1 MTKIV
6 AHITTNC
13 ALTKNL
19 MNRLN
24 QFFQIEARGSTF
36 STELRG
42 GVATFLTMAYILAA
56 NPAILNAAGV
66 PTQPAI
72 ICTALAA
79 GVCCIAMGLV
89 GNFPL
94 ALASGMGLNA
104 FIAFTAS
111 PAMGSWQAAMG
122 LVVLDGLIILALVA
136 AGLREAMLDAIPI
149 DLRRAMAAGIGLFVA
164 LIGCVNAGIVT
175 SSGMPIPPI
184 QPGSFSDPTVLI
196 TLGGVVLTGVLLA
209 RKVPGAILIGIVV
222 CGVALNLTTSAVF
235 DSDDGSET
243 IVRFLFPSFKDVNE
257 LIEQTS
263 ALFSVPDFSD
273 VKQLVGQADVM
284 TAMQFKFLPLLLTLL
299 MVDFFD
305 TLGTVTAIGDQAN
318 LKDDQNRI
326 IGLRRILAVDSAS
339 AAIGGFFGVS
349 SVTSYIESASGV
361 SEGARTG
368 LHSVVVGVLFL
379 LCIFAAPLVAILPA
393 AATAPALIVVGFLMA
408 ESITQIDFT
417 KPDIGIPAFVTLLL
431 IPLTYSIS
439 HGIGYGLITYVA
451 IQIAMLRIRDVH
463 PLLYGATA
471 VFAVA
476 FLWG

>member
-1 MTKIV
+1 MTQ
-6 AHITTNC
+6 
-13 ALTKNL
+13 L
-19 MNRLN
+19 NRL
-24 QFFQIEARGSTF
+24 FQIEARGSSV

-42 GVATFLTMAYILAA
+42 GVATFLTMAYIVVA
-56 NPAILNAAGV
+56 NPAILSAAGI

-79 GVCCIAMGLV
+79 GISCIVMGLV
-89 GNFPL
+89 ANFPL

-104 FIAFTAS
+104 FIAFTAA

-122 LVVLDGLIILALVA
+122 LVILDGLIILALVA

-149 DLRRAMAAGIGLFVA
+149 DLRRAMGAGIGLFVA

-175 SSGMPIPPI
+175 SSGMPVPPI
-184 QPGSFSDPTVLI
+184 KPGSFSDPTVLI

-209 RKVPGAILIGIVV
+209 RRIPGAILIGIAV
-222 CGVALNLTTSAVF
+222 CGLALHFAT
-235 DSDDGSET
+235 GSET
-243 IVRFLFPSFKDVNE
+243 TPSGLTESV
-257 LIEQTS
+257 T
-263 ALFSVPDFSD
+263 LFSVPTFGD
-273 VKQLVGQADVM
+273 VTQLIGQADVI
-284 TAMQFKFLPLLLTLL
+284 TALQFRFLPLLLTLL

-368 LHSVVVGVLFL
+368 LHTVVIGILFL
-379 LCIFAAPLVAILPA
+379 LCIFAAPLVATLPA

-408 ESITQIDFT
+408 ESITKIDFT
-417 KPDIGIPAFVTLLL
+417 KLDIGIPAFVTLLL

-439 HGIGYGLITYVA
+439 HGIGYGLLTFVTM
-451 IQIAMLRIRDVH
+451 QIVNLRFREVH
-463 PLLYGATA
+463 PLLYGAAA

>member
-1 MTKIV
+1 
-6 AHITTNC
+6 
-13 ALTKNL
+13 

-24 QFFQIEARGSTF
+24 QFFQIETRGSTF

-56 NPAILNAAGV
+56 NATILSAAGV

-79 GVCCIAMGLV
+79 GICCIAMGLV

-104 FIAFTAS
+104 FIAFTAA
-111 PAMGSWQAAMG
+111 PAMGSWQVAMG

-209 RKVPGAILIGIVV
+209 RKIPGAILIGIVV
-222 CGVALNLTTSAVF
+222 CGVALHFATA
-235 DSDDGSET
+235 SET
-243 IVRFLFPSFKDVNE
+243 PQSDATESVLLFSLPSFG
-257 LIEQTS
+257 
-263 ALFSVPDFSD
+263 D

-284 TAMQFKFLPLLLTLL
+284 AAMQFKFLPLLLTLL

-318 LKDDQNRI
+318 LKDDNNRI

-379 LCIFAAPLVAILPA
+379 LCILVAPLVAILPA

-408 ESITQIDFT
+408 ESITKIDFT

-451 IQIAMLRIRDVH
+451 IQITMLRTRDVH
-463 PLLYGATA
+463 PLLYCAAA

-476 FLWG
+476 FLWV

>member
-1 MTKIV
+1 
-6 AHITTNC
+6 
-13 ALTKNL
+13 

-24 QFFQIEARGSTF
+24 QFFRIEERNSSIA
-36 STELRG
+36 TEVRG
-42 GVATFLTMAYILAA
+42 GIATFLTMAYILAA
-56 NPAILNAAGV
+56 NPAILSDAGV

-79 GVCCIAMGLV
+79 GICCIIMGLV
-89 GNFPL
+89 ANFPL

-104 FIAFTAS
+104 FIAYTAA

-136 AGLREAMLDAIPI
+136 VGLREAMLGAIPL
-149 DLRRAMAAGIGLFVA
+149 DLRHAMAAGIGLFVA

-175 SSGMPIPPI
+175 SSGMPVPPI
-184 QPGSFSDPTVLI
+184 KPGSFSDPTVLI

-209 RKVPGAILIGIVV
+209 RRVPGAILIGIVA
-222 CGVALNLTTSAVF
+222 CGFGLHFFAENATPPAEVAK
-235 DSDDGSET
+235 
-243 IVRFLFPSFKDVNE
+243 SF
-257 LIEQTS
+257 TAF
-263 ALFSVPDFSD
+263 ALPDFA
-273 VKQLVGQADVM
+273 LVGSLVGKADVI
-284 TAMQFKFLPLLLTLL
+284 AALQFKFLPLLLTLL

-318 LKDDQNRI
+318 VKDERNRI

-393 AATAPALIVVGFLMA
+393 AATAPALIIVGFLMA
-408 ESITQIDFT
+408 ESITKIDFT
-417 KPDIGIPAFVTLLL
+417 KPDTGIPAFITLIL
-431 IPLTYSIS
+431 IPMTYSIS
-439 HGIGYGLITYVA
+439 HGIGYGLLTYVA
-451 IQIAMLRIRDVH
+451 IQIVTLRVREVH
-463 PLLYGATA
+463 PLLYGAA
-471 VFAVA
+471 SVFAVA
-476 FLWG
+476 FLWS

>member
-1 MTKIV
+1 MDQLK
-6 AHITTNC
+6 
-13 ALTKNL
+13 
-19 MNRLN
+19 R
-24 QFFQIEARGSTF
+24 FFQIDERNSSVA
-36 STELRG
+36 TEVRG

-56 NPAILNAAGV
+56 NPAILSAAGV

-79 GVCCIAMGLV
+79 GICCLAMGLV

-104 FIAFTAS
+104 FIAFTAT

-175 SSGMPIPPI
+175 SSGLPVPPI
-184 QPGSFSDPTVLI
+184 KPGSFNDPTVLI

-209 RKVPGAILIGIVV
+209 RKVPGAILIGIAV
-222 CGVALNLTTSAVF
+222 CGVALNFATGKEASPEDATTAVAF
-235 DSDDGSET
+235 FS
-243 IVRFLFPSFKDVNE
+243 LPSFD
-257 LIEQTS
+257 
-263 ALFSVPDFSD
+263 D
-273 VKQLVGQADVM
+273 VKRLAGQADVM
-284 TAMQFKFLPLLLTLL
+284 AALQLKFLPLLLTLL

-318 LKDDQNRI
+318 VKDDQNRV

-368 LHSVVVGVLFL
+368 LHSVVVGILFL
-379 LCIFAAPLVAILPA
+379 LCVFAAPLVALLPA

-408 ESITQIDFT
+408 ESITKIDFT

-439 HGIGYGLITYVA
+439 HGIGYGLLTFVA
-451 IQIAMLRIRDVH
+451 MRVVTLRFREVH

-471 VFAVA
+471 VFALT
-476 FLWG
+476 FYWT

>member
-1 MTKIV
+1 MLQCRISHCLHDDEFVPAKRF
-6 AHITTNC
+6 
-13 ALTKNL
+13 
-19 MNRLN
+19 MNQLN
-24 QFFQIEARGSTF
+24 KFFRIDERGSTF
-36 STELRG
+36 GTEVRG

-56 NPAILNAAGV
+56 NAGILNAAGV
-66 PTQPAI
+66 PLPPAI

-79 GVCCIAMGLV
+79 GICCIAMGLV

-104 FIAFTAS
+104 FIAFTAA

-164 LIGCVNAGIVT
+164 LIGCVNAGIVK
-175 SSGMPIPPI
+175 SSGQGIPPLA
-184 QPGSFSDPTVLI
+184 PGSFSDPTVLS
-196 TLGGVVLTGVLLA
+196 TLAGVVLTGVLLA
-209 RKVPGAILIGIVV
+209 RKVPGAILVGIVV
-222 CGVALNLTTSAVF
+222 CGAALHWAAGFNATAEVNQAAA
-235 DSDDGSET
+235 DSVS
-243 IVRFLFPSFKDVNE
+243 
-257 LIEQTS
+257 
-263 ALFSVPDFSD
+263 LFSWPSLSD
-273 VKQLVGQADVM
+273 MKQLIGQADVM
-284 TAMQFKFLPLLLTLL
+284 AALQFKFLPLLLTLL

-305 TLGTVTAIGDQAN
+305 TLGTVTAIGDQTN
-318 LKDDQNRI
+318 LKDDQNRV

-349 SVTSYIESASGV
+349 SVTSYIDSASGV

-379 LCIFAAPLVAILPA
+379 LCIFAAPLVTLLPA

-408 ESITQIDFT
+408 ESITKIDFT

-439 HGIGYGLITYVA
+439 HGIGYGLLTFVA
-451 IQIAMLRIRDVH
+451 MRIVTLRFREVH
-463 PLLYGATA
+463 PLLYAAAG

-476 FLWG
+476 FLWTE

>member
-1 MTKIV
+1 
-6 AHITTNC
+6 
-13 ALTKNL
+13 

-24 QFFQIEARGSTF
+24 QFFRIEERNSSIA
-36 STELRG
+36 TEVRG

-56 NPAILNAAGV
+56 NPAILSNAGV
-66 PTQPAI
+66 PIQPAI

-79 GVCCIAMGLV
+79 GICCIVMGLV

-104 FIAFTAS
+104 FIAFTAA

-136 AGLREAMLDAIPI
+136 VGLREAMLDAIPI
-149 DLRRAMAAGIGLFVA
+149 DLRRAIAAGIGLLVA

-175 SSGMPIPPI
+175 SSGRPVPPI
-184 QPGSFSDPTVLI
+184 EPGTFSDPAVLI
-196 TLGGVVLTGVLLA
+196 TLGGVVLIAVLLS

-222 CGVALNLTTSAVF
+222 CGISLHFA
-235 DSDDGSET
+235 DGSSADST
-243 IVRFLFPSFKDVNE
+243 GDG
-257 LIEQTS
+257 TS
-263 ALFSVPDFSD
+263 VTAFALPDFAL
-273 VKQLVGQADVM
+273 VGNLVGQADVM
-284 TAMQFKFLPLLLTLL
+284 AALQFKFLPLLLTLL

-305 TLGTVTAIGDQAN
+305 TLGTVTAIGDQTN
-318 LKDDQNRI
+318 LKDDQNRV

-379 LCIFAAPLVAILPA
+379 LCIFAAPLVAILPS

-408 ESITQIDFT
+408 ESITKIDFT
-417 KPDIGIPAFVTLLL
+417 KPEIGIPAFITLLL

-439 HGIGYGLITYVA
+439 HGIGYGLLTYVA
-451 IQIAMLRIRDVH
+451 IQVVTLRVREVH
-463 PLLYGATA
+463 PLLYGATG
-471 VFAVA
+471 VFAIA
-476 FLWG
+476 FLWV

>member
-1 MTKIV
+1 MNQLNKFF
-6 AHITTNC
+6 HID
-13 ALTKNL
+13 
-19 MNRLN
+19 
-24 QFFQIEARGSTF
+24 ERGSTVG
-36 STELRG
+36 TELRG

-56 NPAILNAAGV
+56 NGGILSAAGV
-66 PTQPAI
+66 PLQPAI
-72 ICTALAA
+72 VCTALAA
-79 GVCCIAMGLV
+79 GICCIAMGLV

-104 FIAFTAS
+104 FIAFTAA

-136 AGLREAMLDAIPI
+136 AGLREAMLEAIPI

-164 LIGCVNAGIVT
+164 LIGCVNAGIVK
-175 SSGMPIPPI
+175 SSGISIPPVG
-184 QPGSFSDPTVLI
+184 PGSFSDPTVLI
-196 TLGGVVLTGVLLA
+196 TLAGVVLTGVLLA

-222 CGVALNLTTSAVF
+222 CGAALHWAAGLNATAELEA
-235 DSDDGSET
+235 SES
-243 IVRFLFPSFKDVNE
+243 V
-257 LIEQTS
+257 
-263 ALFSVPDFSD
+263 ALFSWPRLSD
-273 VKQLVGQADVM
+273 MKQLIGQADVM
-284 TAMQFKFLPLLLTLL
+284 VALQFKFLPLLLTLL

-318 LKDDQNRI
+318 VKDEQNRV

-339 AAIGGFFGVS
+339 AAVGGFFGVS

-379 LCIFAAPLVAILPA
+379 LCIFAAPLVAMLPA

-408 ESITQIDFT
+408 ESITKIDFT
-417 KPDIGIPAFVTLLL
+417 KPDLGIPAFVTLLL

-439 HGIGYGLITYVA
+439 HGIGYGLLTFVA
-451 IQIAMLRIRDVH
+451 MRIVTLRFREVH
-463 PLLYGATA
+463 PLLYVAAA

-476 FLWG
+476 FIWAE

>member
-1 MTKIV
+1 
-6 AHITTNC
+6 
-13 ALTKNL
+13 
-19 MNRLN
+19 MNQLN
-24 QFFQIEARGSTF
+24 KFFQIDERGSDVA
-36 STELRG
+36 TELRG

-56 NPAILNAAGV
+56 NPAILGAAGV

-79 GVCCIAMGLV
+79 GICCIAMGLI

-104 FIAFTAS
+104 FIAFTAA

-175 SSGMPIPPI
+175 SSGQAVPPLA
-184 QPGSFSDPTVLI
+184 PGSFGNPSVLI

-209 RKVPGAILIGIVV
+209 RKLPGAILIGIAV
-222 CGVALNLTTSAVF
+222 CGVALHLANGTESTIENATPAV
-235 DSDDGSET
+235 G
-243 IVRFLFPSFKDVNE
+243 
-257 LIEQTS
+257 
-263 ALFSVPDFSD
+263 LFSWPSFSD

-284 TAMQFKFLPLLLTLL
+284 AALQLKFLPLLLTLL

-305 TLGTVTAIGDQAN
+305 TLGTVTAIGDQTN
-318 LKDDQNRI
+318 VKDDQNRV

-339 AAIGGFFGVS
+339 AAVGGFFGVS

-368 LHSVVVGVLFL
+368 LHSVVVGILFL
-379 LCIFAAPLVAILPA
+379 LCIVAAPLVALLPA

-408 ESITQIDFT
+408 ESITKIDFA

-439 HGIGYGLITYVA
+439 HGIGYGLLTFVTMRIVT
-451 IQIAMLRIRDVH
+451 LRIREVH
-463 PLLYGATA
+463 PLLYAAAA

-476 FLWG
+476 FIWAE